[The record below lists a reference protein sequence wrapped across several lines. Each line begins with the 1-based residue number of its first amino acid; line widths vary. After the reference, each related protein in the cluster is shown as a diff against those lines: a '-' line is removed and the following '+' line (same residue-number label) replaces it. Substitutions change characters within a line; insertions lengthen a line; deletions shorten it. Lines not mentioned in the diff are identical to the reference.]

1 TRRVLRSAG
10 GEIGMTARP
19 TRLAVVGLGRM
30 GRAVEQLAPERG
42 FEVVAR
48 LDAAHNRDGGGIT
61 PESLAGADVIVE
73 FTKPDAAVPNIHA
86 ALGAGYPIVVGT
98 TGWYAALPGVI
109 NEVHRVNGALLWAP
123 NFAIGV
129 TIFEQ
134 LVEQAARLA
143 AAAPGFDAHIIET
156 HHAAK
161 KDAPSGTALKL
172 AEAARRGAGRDVPV
186 TSVRTGSVPGTHEL
200 LLDAPFEQIRL
211 EHVARDRRVFAEG
224 ALLAARWLVGRC
236 GVFQM
241 RDVLAPTQ
249 HPDRT

>member
-1 TRRVLRSAG
+1 VTG
-10 GEIGMTARP
+10 RP
-19 TRLAVVGLGRM
+19 VRLAIVGLGRM
-30 GRAVEQLAPERG
+30 GRAVAQLAPERG

-48 LDAAHNRDGGGIT
+48 VDAAHNRDGAGIT
-61 PESLAGADVIVE
+61 GHSLAGAEVIVE
-73 FTKPDAAVPNIHA
+73 FTAPAAVVANIHA
-86 ALGAGYPIVVGT
+86 ALAAGRPIVVGT
-98 TGWYAALPGVI
+98 TGWYAALPVVV
-109 NEVHRVNGALLWAP
+109 NEVQRTGGALLWAP

-129 TIFEQ
+129 SIFEQ
-134 LVEQAARLA
+134 LVEHASRLT
-143 AAAPGFDAHIIET
+143 AAAPGFDSHIIET

-172 AEAARRGAGRDVPV
+172 AQAAQRGSGREVPV

-224 ALLAARWLVGRC
+224 ALLAARWLVGRR

-241 RDVLAPTQ
+241 RDVLAPNRESDQ
-249 HPDRT
+249 P

>member
-1 TRRVLRSAG
+1 MSA
-10 GEIGMTARP
+10 TP
-19 TRLAVVGLGRM
+19 LRLAVVGLGRM

-48 LDAAHNRDGGGIT
+48 VDAAHNRGGDGIT
-61 PESLAGADVIVE
+61 SGSLAGADVVVE
-73 FTKPDAAVPNIHA
+73 FTEPDAAVSNIHA
-86 ALGAGYPIVVGT
+86 TLAAGCPIVVGT
-98 TGWYAALPGVI
+98 TGWYAALPGI
-109 NEVHRVNGALLWAP
+109 IKEVTRANGALLWAP

-129 TIFEQ
+129 TIFEH
-134 LVEQAARLA
+134 LVEDATRLA
-143 AAAPGFDAHIIET
+143 VSAGFDAHIVET

-172 AEAARRGAGRDVPV
+172 AQAGRRGSGHDVPV

-224 ALLAARWLVGRC
+224 ALLAARWLVGRR

-241 RDVLAPTQ
+241 RDVVAPTQ
-249 HPDRT
+249 HIDRT

>member
-1 TRRVLRSAG
+1 
-10 GEIGMTARP
+10 MTATP
-19 TRLAVVGLGRM
+19 LRLAVVGLGRM

-42 FEVVAR
+42 FDVVAR
-48 LDAAHNRDGGGIT
+48 LDAAHNRHGDGIT
-61 PESLAGADVIVE
+61 AELLAGVDVVVE
-73 FTKPDAAVPNIHA
+73 FTHPDAAVSNIHA
-86 ALGAGYPIVVGT
+86 TLAAGCPIVVGT
-98 TGWYAALPGVI
+98 TGWYAALPEVI
-109 NEVHRVNGALLWAP
+109 NEIARLHGTLLWAP

-129 TIFEQ
+129 NIFEQ

-143 AAAPGFDAHIIET
+143 AAVPGFDAHILET

-172 AEAARRGAGRDVPV
+172 AQAARRGSGRNVLV
-186 TSVRTGSVPGTHEL
+186 TSVRIGSVPGTHEL

-224 ALLAARWLVGRC
+224 ALLAARWLVGRR

-249 HPDRT
+249 HFDQT

>member
-1 TRRVLRSAG
+1 V
-10 GEIGMTARP
+10 TAAP

-30 GRAVEQLAPERG
+30 GRAVDQLAAERG
-42 FEVVAR
+42 FDVVAR
-48 LDAAHNRDGGGIT
+48 IDVAANRDGGGIV
-61 PESLAGADVIVE
+61 PDALAGADVIVE
-73 FTKPDAAVPNIHA
+73 FTQPEAAVTNIRA
-86 ALGAGYPIVVGT
+86 AIAAGCPIVVGT
-98 TGWYAALPGVI
+98 TGWYAALPAVVS
-109 NEVHRVNGALLWAP
+109 EVQRLNGALLWSP

-129 TIFEQ
+129 HVFEQ

-143 AAAPGFDAHIIET
+143 LAAPGFDAHIVET

-172 AEAARRGAGRDVPV
+172 AQAARRGSGREVPV

-224 ALLAARWLVGRC
+224 ALLAARWLVGRR

-249 HPDRT
+249 QPERT